1 MCTVPVKLTFRDKA
15 TRFQAELTLKKACK
29 VKCSTPY
36 PKQLRSIMD
45 DLVKVCKPANSGC
58 FIQTKVD
65 MDKLIVTA
73 RARSDNGWR
82 NLENTAKIPL
92 DILDPA
98 EMVAAEDE
106 VVDMTPL
113 S

>member
-1 MCTVPVKLTFRDKA
+1 
-15 TRFQAELTLKKACK
+15 
-29 VKCSTPY
+29 
-36 PKQLRSIMD
+36 
-45 DLVKVCKPANSGC
+45 
-58 FIQTKVD
+58 

-82 NLENTAKIPL
+82 NLENTAKILL

-98 EMVAAEDE
+98 EMAAAEDE